1 MKVLKSYI
9 ILGCIIGILWALP
22 AIAQTQGSGV
32 SAEAIQ
38 QANLRSATDVNSDL
52 LGQIVSGNRYPVIGR
67 SQYYPWIL
75 LGDPSGFQPIGWVY
89 TDLVTIYGDI
99 DAVPFTENSVSN
111 SVPTLTLA
119 PTQAI
124 IASEEPSVF
133 GVAIPTNTPEATLFT
148 SSTGVTGIVT
158 GEINIRYGPG
168 VDYPRIGVAKA
179 GEQYEITARH
189 TQVPWVQIRYA
200 QAPNGYGWVANDLLD
215 IQGNLFDVPA
225 TSQTVFDLPTL
236 TATPPVVQASN
247 LLDTTEVPISPEF
260 RALGDQLWN
269 MVLEAGFEPE
279 TSRMGALFLMD
290 LRTSQAITFGNTIAF
305 SGMSLNKITILTT
318 LYSILD
324 SPPNIQ
330 TAVDI
335 ANMMVCSENSASNAL
350 LSTMG
355 DNDPYQGGQVVTN
368 FMAKIGLGNTFI
380 VAPFLTDPNA
390 TPEPVRA
397 PTTKAD
403 QISAQPDYSN
413 QMTVD
418 DLGWLLDGIY
428 QCAFNNNG
436 PLMSAAPG
444 LFEQRECRQML
455 DVMSANNL
463 GQPLLMSAGVPAD
476 TRVAHKHGW
485 VPDTHGNAG
494 IVFTPGGDYVLVVAL
509 HNPTWLDFS
518 ESFPLIT
525 DISRTIYNYYNPTT
539 PVTEDR
545 TPYIV
550 PVEECKVAGS
560 PIVDELASTYSS

>member
-1 MKVLKSYI
+1 MKSFKYYLT
-9 ILGCIIGILWALP
+9 LGALLAVALAIP
-22 AIAQTQGSGV
+22 ALVSGQSTGV

-38 QANLRSATDVNSDL
+38 QANLRAATDVNSSL
-52 LGQIVSGNRYPVIGR
+52 LGQIVSGNRYPVVGR
-67 SQYYPWIL
+67 SQYYPWLL
-75 LGDPSGFQPIGWVY
+75 LGDPSTYQPIGWVY
-89 TDLVTIYGDI
+89 IDLVNVYGDI
-99 DAVPFTENSVSN
+99 NTVPYTENTVDTSP
-111 SVPTLTLA
+111 PTLTLV
-119 PTQAI
+119 PTQAVVPTDSP
-124 IASEEPSVF
+124 AVF
-133 GVAIPTNTPEATLFT
+133 GVAVPTATLAAQAT
-148 SSTGVTGIVT
+148 DITGVIGVVT

-168 VDYPRIGVAKA
+168 LEYPRIGVARA
-179 GEQYEITARH
+179 GEEYEITARH
-189 TQVPWVQIRYA
+189 TQFPWVQIRYP

-215 IQGNLFDVPA
+215 IQGDIYSVPA

-236 TATPPVVQASN
+236 TPTPPVVQASN
-247 LLDTTEVPISPEF
+247 LLDTTAIPISPEF
-260 RALGDQLWN
+260 RVLGDQLWN
-269 MVLEAGFEPE
+269 MVLQAGFEPE

-290 LRTSQAITFGNTIAF
+290 LRSGQAITFGNTIAF
-305 SGMSLNKITILTT
+305 SGMSLNKISILAT
-318 LYSILD
+318 LYSILQA
-324 SPPNIQ
+324 PPDTE

-350 LSTMG
+350 LTKMG
-355 DNDPYQGGQVVTN
+355 NGDPYAGAQVVTD

-397 PTTKAD
+397 PTTNAD

-428 QCAFNNNG
+428 QCAFNGNG
-436 PLMSAAPG
+436 PLMRGAPG
-444 LFEQRECRQML
+444 AFDQRECRQML
-455 DVMSANNL
+455 DVMSSNNM
-463 GQPLLMSAGVPAD
+463 GQPLLMSAGVPAN

-494 IVFTPGGDYVLVVAL
+494 IVFTPGGDFVLVVAL

-525 DISRTIYNYYNPTT
+525 EIAHTVYNYYNPSQ
-539 PVTEDR
+539 PVTQDR

-550 PVEECKVAGS
+550 PVEDCKVAGS
-560 PIVDELASTYSS
+560 PIVDELISDNSS